1 MKDSLFEMLLNLF
14 EQTLTKLK
22 EHHQVDLAKAE
33 VLGGEMDD
41 YTALAHVQG
50 EIETEYVQSASLS
63 ATRVFT
69 YEEQMKLTKASYQF
83 LIRMLSWGVISPE
96 IMEVVM
102 NQLHLS
108 ESRFVTLQETKW
120 AIRNV
125 LIESLSAEQLAFLD
139 LVLYQ
144 KEDQFSL
151 H

>member
-22 EHHQVDLAKAE
+22 EHHQVDIAKEEACG
-33 VLGGEMDD
+33 VEMDD
-41 YTALAHVQG
+41 YTALACVQ
-50 EIETEYVQSASLS
+50 EEVETEYFKSASLS

-96 IMEVVM
+96 TMEVVM

-108 ESRFVTLQETKW
+108 ESRFVALQETKW

-125 LIESLSAEQLAFLD
+125 LVESLNTEQLAFLD